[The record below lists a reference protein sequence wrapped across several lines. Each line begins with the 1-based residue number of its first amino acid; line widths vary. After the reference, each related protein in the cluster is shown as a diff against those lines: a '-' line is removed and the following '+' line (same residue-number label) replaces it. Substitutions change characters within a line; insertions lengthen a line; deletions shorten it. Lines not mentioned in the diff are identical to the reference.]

1 LSVGQPTQN
10 PANALTIEV
19 DSCSLSVAANGNVGG
34 NPNEPDS
41 TPTEGTEMNEDKTPK
56 GTTWK
61 RRRAGAI
68 AGAALAALTMIGVA
82 SSGTAHAGPGW
93 GGRVAQTTTTQ
104 APVTANAPTMA
115 SAGWGG

>member
-10 PANALTIEV
+10 PEDALTSGAG
-19 DSCSLSVAANGNVGG
+19 SCSLSVAASGNVGG
-34 NPNEPDS
+34 NEIDPDS
-41 TPTEGTEMNEDKTPK
+41 TRPKETKMNEDKTPK

-93 GGRVAQTTTTQ
+93 GGRAQQTTTTK
-104 APVTANAPTMA
+104 APVVADAPTMS

>member
-1 LSVGQPTQN
+1 LSVGRATQN
-10 PANALTIEV
+10 PENRLTLGS
-19 DSCSLSVAANGNVGG
+19 DSCSLSVAASENVGG
-34 NPNEPDS
+34 NPIN
-41 TPTEGTEMNEDKTPK
+41 PTEGPKMNEDKTPK

-93 GGRVAQTTTTQ
+93 GARATPTTT
-104 APVTANAPTMA
+104 APTTAPML
-115 SAGWGG
+115 STSGWGS